1 MSLERPIDFYS
12 PLLVFLIL
20 GAGLAFR
27 YGTHTL
33 YSASFDRSIK
43 LWSVDDRAYVD
54 TLFGHQ
60 AEVLSI
66 DALRQERVVSA
77 GHDHTCRVWKIA
89 EESQLIY
96 RSHATA
102 MDCCRSV

>member
-1 MSLERPIDFYS
+1 MFPSS
-12 PLLVFLIL
+12 P
-20 GAGLAFR
+20 GLAFR
-27 YGTHTL
+27 YGTHEL

-43 LWSVDDRAYVD
+43 LWSIDDKAYVD

-60 AEVLSI
+60 AEVLSV
-66 DALRQERVVSA
+66 DALRQERVVSS
-77 GHDHTCRVWKIA
+77 GHDHTCRVWKIP

-102 MDCCRSV
+102 VDCCR